1 MSPNPPRRYGVPFAT
16 LAVALSLG
24 AAQVAAAA
32 EPTEPTPAGATESVV
47 VTANRLNV
55 QTLVDRKVYSVATDV
70 QATFGAVGDLLGV
83 IPSIDVDADGVVSL
97 RGDSN
102 VLILVD
108 GKPSPLFSG
117 PSAADN
123 LQSIPA
129 KDIERIE
136 VLTTP
141 PAQYKAEGA
150 AGVINIIMKK
160 KRTEGLDGSV
170 QASLGSGG
178 RSVVGTNLSYHG
190 GPLAASFSGTYRQDY
205 KSREA
210 TSDLIAPDPV
220 TGTPVDYH
228 SVIRERVLRDIPPL
242 ALTADYALDDRRT
255 LSVQLSRTGRAGL
268 RTYTELNDTT
278 EAGGV
283 ESASSRRL
291 SAGHDREIDVDE
303 WLGYEQKFAR
313 AGELLALGLYHSTA
327 HETEHYDYTNDSFV
341 PSAPTLYNNLGFHDE
356 RTTTEFSADYTL
368 PYAPSRVLKLGYAF
382 ERDNY
387 DYAAGGATVDPSSG
401 VSVPDPTLDD
411 DFRYRQD
418 IQALYGSHQS
428 VFGAWTF
435 LLGARAELA
444 QTEGR
449 QITEQATARHRYLR
463 LYPNVHVDRALTD
476 RSTLTFGASRRV
488 VRPDPAALDPYVDRE
503 YTPNLRSGNPELRPQ
518 YTQSFEAGYGYDA
531 AGASYTLTGYLRRN
545 RDSATDVLEVLGNGL
560 SLATR
565 ANLPRNDASGV
576 EITANGHLLR
586 QLGYTLSGNL
596 FRSEIDAS
604 ALGYPGLRTT
614 SGLNA
619 KLKLDYRPTAADS
632 AQVTVN
638 RQDRRLTPQGYVS
651 AINVVNLGYRHALGA
666 RLTAVATLSD
676 AFNGQRYQR
685 IAVTPAFTQFYER
698 RVQGRVLY
706 VGVVQTFGTA
716 RKVKPAGFDYDN

>member
-1 MSPNPPRRYGVPFAT
+1 VNPNPPLRCGAPIAT
-16 LAVALSLG
+16 LAALLLG
-24 AAQVAAAA
+24 AAQAAAAA
-32 EPTEPTPAGATESVV
+32 EPAAPAPTGTTESVV

-55 QTLVDRKVYSVATDV
+55 ETLVDRKVYSVATDV
-70 QATFGAVGDLLGV
+70 QATFGSVSDLLGV

-160 KRTEGLDGSV
+160 QRPQGLDGSV

-178 RSVVGTNLSYHG
+178 RSVVGSNLSYHG
-190 GPLAASFSGTYRQDY
+190 GPLSATFSGTYRQDY
-205 KSREA
+205 KVREA
-210 TSDLIAPDPV
+210 ASDLIAPDPV
-220 TGTPVDYH
+220 SGAPLDFH
-228 SVIRERVLRDIPPL
+228 SVIRERVRRDNPPL
-242 ALTADYALDDRRT
+242 AMTADYALDDRRT
-255 LSVQLSRTGRAGL
+255 LSVELSRTGRAGL
-268 RTYTELNDTT
+268 RTYTELNNTT
-278 EAGGV
+278 DPVGV
-283 ESASSRRL
+283 ETASTRRL
-291 SAGHDREIDVDE
+291 SAGHDREIDGDS
-303 WLGYEQKFAR
+303 WLGFEQKFAR
-313 AGELLALGLYHSTA
+313 AGERLALGLHHSTA

-341 PSAPTLYNNLGFHDE
+341 PGGPTVYDNLGFHDE
-356 RTTTEFSADYTL
+356 RTTDEFSADYTL
-368 PYAPSRVLKLGYAF
+368 PCGPSRILKLGYAF
-382 ERDNY
+382 ERDTY
-387 DYAAGGATVDPSSG
+387 DYAASGGTLDPSSG
-401 VSVPDPTLDD
+401 ALVPDPTLDD

-418 IQALYGSHQS
+418 IHAVYGSHQS
-428 VFGAWTF
+428 VLGAWTF

-449 QITEQATARHRYLR
+449 QIFQQATARHRYLR
-463 LYPNVHVDRALTD
+463 IYPSVHIDRALND
-476 RSTLTFGASRRV
+476 HSTLMFGASRRV
-488 VRPDPAALDPYVDRE
+488 VRPDPEALDPYVDRE

-518 YTQSFEAGYGYDA
+518 YTQSFEVGYGYDA
-531 AGASYTLTGYLRRN
+531 AGANYTVTGYLRRN
-545 RDSATDVLEVLGNGL
+545 RDSATEVLEELGNGV

-565 ANLPRNDASGV
+565 ANLPRNDSSGV
-576 EITANGHLLR
+576 ELTANGHVLR
-586 QLGYTLSGNL
+586 ELGYTLSGNL
-596 FRSEIDAS
+596 FRSEIDAT
-604 ALGYPGLRTT
+604 ALGFPGLRTT

-619 KLKLDYRPTAADS
+619 KLKLDYRPTTTDS

-651 AINVVNLGYRHALGA
+651 AVDVVNLGYRHALGA

-676 AFNGQRYQR
+676 AFNGQRYHR
-685 IAVTPAFTQFYER
+685 IAVTPAFTQVYER

-706 VGVVQTFGTA
+706 VGFVQTFGTA
-716 RKVKPAGFDYDN
+716 PKEKSANFDYDN

>member
-1 MSPNPPRRYGVPFAT
+1 MTPNAPPRCHAPFAT
-16 LAVALSLG
+16 LVAALLLG
-24 AAQVAAAA
+24 ATGVVAAA
-32 EPTEPTPAGATESVV
+32 EPVPPPPSGATESVV

-70 QATFGAVGDLLGV
+70 QATFGSVSDLLGV

-108 GKPSPLFSG
+108 GKPSPLFTG
-117 PSAADN
+117 ASAADN

-160 KRTEGLDGSV
+160 KRVEGLDGSV

-190 GPLAASFSGTYRQDY
+190 GPLEATLSGTYRQDY
-205 KSREA
+205 KVREA
-210 TSDLIAPDPV
+210 TSDLVAPDPV
-220 TGTPVDYH
+220 SGLPVDFH
-228 SVIRERVLRDIPPL
+228 SVIRERVLRDNPPL
-242 ALTADYALDDRRT
+242 ALTANYALDDRQT
-255 LSVQLSRTGRAGL
+255 LSLQLSRTGRAGL
-268 RTYTELNDTT
+268 RTYTELNDSTS
-278 EAGGV
+278 AGGV
-283 ESASSRRL
+283 ETASTRRL

-303 WLGYEQKFAR
+303 WLGFEQKFAR

-341 PSAPTLYNNLGFHDE
+341 PSAPTVFDNFAFHDE
-356 RTTTEFSADYTL
+356 RTTSEFSADYTR
-368 PYAPSRVLKLGYAF
+368 PYRASRVLKLGYAF
-382 ERDNY
+382 ERDTY
-387 DYAAGGATVDPSSG
+387 DYAANGATVDPSSG
-401 VSVPDPTLDD
+401 VTVPDLALED

-428 VFGAWTF
+428 VLGAWTF
-435 LLGARAELA
+435 LLGARVELA

-449 QITEQATARHRYLR
+449 QIIQQAVTRHRYLR
-463 LYPNVHVDRALTD
+463 LYPSVHIDRALTD
-476 RSTLTFGASRRV
+476 HSTLSLGASRRV

-518 YTQSFEAGYGYDA
+518 YTQSFEVGYGYDA
-531 AGASYTLTGYLRRN
+531 AGANYTLTGYLRRN
-545 RDSATDVLEVLGNGL
+545 RDSATEVLEQLGNGV

-565 ANLPRNDASGV
+565 ANLPRNDASGLEV
-576 EITANGHLLR
+576 AASGHVLR
-586 QLGYTLSGNL
+586 QLAYTLSGNL

-604 ALGYPGLRTT
+604 ALGFAGLRTT

-619 KLKLDYRPTAADS
+619 KLKLDYRPTARDS

-638 RQDRRLTPQGYVS
+638 RQDRRLTPQGYVG
-651 AINVVNLGYRHALGA
+651 AVNVVNLGYRRALGA

-676 AFNGQRYQR
+676 AFNGQRYRR
-685 IAVTPAFTQFYER
+685 IAVTPSFTQVYER
-698 RVQGRVLY
+698 RVLGRVLY
-706 VGVVQTFGTA
+706 VGLVQTFGTA
-716 RKVKPAGFDYDN
+716 RKEKPASFDYDN